1 MFGDKIKRTLC
12 VLLFFLRELVYI
24 PTMWPVVLYGFETWS
39 VTLREEHSLRVFEN
53 RVLRK
58 ILGPKKFEVTGGV
71 GKTT

>member
-1 MFGDKIKRTLC
+1 
-12 VLLFFLRELVYI
+12 
-24 PTMWPVVLYGFETWS
+24 MWPVVLYGFETWS